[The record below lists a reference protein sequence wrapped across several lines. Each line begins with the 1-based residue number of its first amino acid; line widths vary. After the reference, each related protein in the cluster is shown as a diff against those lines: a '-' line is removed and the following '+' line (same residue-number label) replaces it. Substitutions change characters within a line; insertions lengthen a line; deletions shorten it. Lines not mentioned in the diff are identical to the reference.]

1 MTNIG
6 LDEKTLLALT
16 QVFAKYP
23 AVEQVKLYGSR
34 AKGTFHER
42 SDIDLMVFGHGID
55 RFAIARM
62 LMDLDELNIPYLVD
76 LQNYHELKNRQLIEH
91 IDRVGVVIYTAPF
104 CKLHFL
110 HSRNRL

>member
-1 MTNIG
+1 MISIG
-6 LDEKTLLALT
+6 IDAKTLLALR

-34 AKGTFHER
+34 AKGTFHAR
-42 SDIDLMVFGHGID
+42 SDIDMVVFGKGLD

-62 LMDLDELNIPYLVD
+62 LMDLDDLDIPYLVD

-91 IDRVGVVIYTAPF
+91 IDRVGVVIYPAITSD
-104 CKLHFL
+104 K
-110 HSRNRL
+110 RGNE